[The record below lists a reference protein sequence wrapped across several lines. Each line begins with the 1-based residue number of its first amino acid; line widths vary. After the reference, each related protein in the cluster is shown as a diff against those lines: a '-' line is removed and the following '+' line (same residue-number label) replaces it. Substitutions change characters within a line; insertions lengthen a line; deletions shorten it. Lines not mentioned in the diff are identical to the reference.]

1 MHLEPLLENFGFLME
16 FFWDNATKRVLNPSY
31 DIEGQKT
38 VQILDDSVL
47 IDRFFDRDESAI
59 GQLKEKYGKL
69 CLKVAG
75 NILPD
80 ERDARECVNDAYL
93 RIWNTIPPKR
103 PDSLSAYAAALTRN
117 AALDRYDYNNAAM
130 RSSALTSAFEELE
143 GDALFG
149 DRSAEDS
156 GAAGVC
162 DIGGEASN
170 VQGVMISDGFRE
182 KFSAVLNSFLRGLK
196 KEARVFFV
204 RRYWYGQSIGEIAS
218 AYHVSEEKVKA
229 SIFRTRKKLRET
241 LEKEGIEI

>member
-1 MHLEPLLENFGFLME
+1 M
-16 FFWDNATKRVLNPSY
+16 
-31 DIEGQKT
+31 
-38 VQILDDSVL
+38 QILDDSVL

-59 GQLKEKYGKL
+59 SQLKEKYGKL

-93 RIWNTIPPKR
+93 RVWNTIPPKR
-103 PDSLSAYAAALTRN
+103 PGSLCAYAAALTRN

-143 GDALFG
+143 GDTLSG

-156 GAAGVC
+156 VTAGVAG
-162 DIGGEASN
+162 IGGEATGIGGDASS
-170 VQGVMISDGFRE
+170 VQGVMFSDDFRE
-182 KFSAVLNSFLRGLK
+182 KFSTVLNSFLRGLK
-196 KEARVFFV
+196 KEARIFFV